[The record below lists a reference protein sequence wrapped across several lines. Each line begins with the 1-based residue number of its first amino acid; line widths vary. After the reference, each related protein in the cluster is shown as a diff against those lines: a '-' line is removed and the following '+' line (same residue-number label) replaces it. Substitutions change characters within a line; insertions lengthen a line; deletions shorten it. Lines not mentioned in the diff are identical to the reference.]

1 MEKILYFLSMNMTT
15 VVMILIA
22 VLIVILFILTI
33 YDLVIKQREKAAR
46 KEYELELAQMNLEEV
61 KEQSAETLDKTA
73 PIKVIKYVEEDP
85 ELEKTKAKL
94 ELANLK
100 EELIK
105 KEAEEKLAAEQ
116 EAIAEA
122 QKEEL
127 EEVIEEKVEVKK
139 RPEVF
144 SPIGI
149 DLETEKVEESEVVEA
164 AVDELEIEAYEAK
177 QEEDA
182 IISIDE
188 LNKVKES
195 RGAENIRLEEDET
208 IPISIDELYKTAALP
223 KVELSDF
230 NTVKEE
236 KTADEVIEDIK
247 REKETLAIKSPLFS
261 RLDEEIDLSYEDE
274 LNADKLNDEM
284 LKSGDFLARLKE
296 LKSKLN

>member
-122 QKEEL
+122 QKEKE
-127 EEVIEEKVEVKK
+127 EEVMEEKVEVKK

-164 AVDELEIEAYEAK
+164 VVDELEIEAYEAR

-188 LNKVKES
+188 LNKVKEF

-208 IPISIDELYKTAALP
+208 IPISIDELYKTATLP

-247 REKETLAIKSPLFS
+247 CEKETLAIKSPLFS